1 MVFSIH
7 RVLVVLMCVVALLAV
22 KPDQAC
28 ASRRIDLALR
38 PSRHILVEDSRVE
51 EMNMKRNSLPRN
63 NKFDPNRSSKR
74 RVRRGSDPIH
84 NRVIVLEMCIV
95 KLTRGSPT
103 QCLHTDTRSAVTN
116 LA

>member
-7 RVLVVLMCVVALLAV
+7 RVLIVLLMCVALLAV
-22 KPDQAC
+22 KPEQAC
-28 ASRRIDLALR
+28 ALRSIDLALR

-51 EMNMKRNSLPRN
+51 ELNMKRNSLPQN

-84 NRVIVLEMCIV
+84 NR
-95 KLTRGSPT
+95 S
-103 QCLHTDTRSAVTN
+103 
-116 LA
+116 